1 MTVRVT
7 KDGYL
12 RETSKGRSAFEFA
25 GFWEPTYHEPDPN
38 NPVIFPRGKSASLP
52 RSFPLKAN
60 LC

>member
-25 GFWEPTYHEPDPN
+25 GFWEPTYYEPDPN
-38 NPVIFPRGKSASLP
+38 NPVIFS
-52 RSFPLKAN
+52 
-60 LC
+60 